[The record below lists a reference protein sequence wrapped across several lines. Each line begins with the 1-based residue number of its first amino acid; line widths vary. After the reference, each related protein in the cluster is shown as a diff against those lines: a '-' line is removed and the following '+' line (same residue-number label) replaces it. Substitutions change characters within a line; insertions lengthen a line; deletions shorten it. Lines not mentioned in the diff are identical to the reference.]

1 MELVALLNLLA
12 DEIKVPSMQHYRAG
26 SLKDHGLR

>member
-12 DEIKVPSMQHYRAG
+12 DEIMQHYRAG